1 MYGIRMSLVEVVDAF
16 LAVAQVP
23 CRLPAVFAVWV
34 AFPLDEILY
43 IPIMNAGVEDGFDFV
58 LVIAVDDNGV
68 WFGGVALCDSVR
80 VIGDELGCMVN
91 RVYAVL
97 PRQLKS
103 KRYGP

>member
-1 MYGIRMSLVEVVDAF
+1 MGLVEVVDAF

-23 CRLPAVFAVWV
+23 CRLPAVFTVWV
-34 AFPLDEILY
+34 AFPLDKILY
-43 IPIMNAGVEDGFDFV
+43 ISIMNAGVEDGFDFV
-58 LVIAVDDNGV
+58 LVIAVDNDGV

-80 VIGDELGCMVN
+80 VIGDELGCMVD

-103 KRYGP
+103 KR

>member
-1 MYGIRMSLVEVVDAF
+1 MEVVDAF
-16 LAVAQVP
+16 LAVMQVLYW
-23 CRLPAVFAVWV
+23 LPAVFTVRV
-34 AFPLDEILY
+34 AFPLDKILY

-103 KRYGP
+103 KRYRP

>member
-1 MYGIRMSLVEVVDAF
+1 MCNPTVMLLSVS
-16 LAVAQVP
+16 
-23 CRLPAVFAVWV
+23 
-34 AFPLDEILY
+34 FPLDEILY
-43 IPIMNAGVEDGFDFV
+43 IPVMNAGVEDGFDFV
-58 LVIAVDDNGV
+58 LVIAVNNNGV

-103 KRYGP
+103 KHYGP